1 MESSTNQIQL
11 LGTYGG
17 DKRHC
22 LSAWQSTTDEL
33 GIQLPSTIKDRIDYI
48 FAHLAKQKKKSP
60 WDLLQFLASQHHN
73 TPFEKSLIDFQV
85 TADIA
90 SHIHCLKHR
99 IGVSINSESARYKEL
114 IDKFYLPTD
123 WVKITVSKDTK
134 EKLRSNAVLNALGGW
149 CEWDWCKMLDG
160 WNKCS
165 AELYHAA
172 ANDLTPKLGRK
183 RAKESSRYF
192 LTYAKQLNFDITF
205 NFRSFMHFQGLRNS
219 EHAQVEIREI
229 AAEMLRLV
237 KTETNGDFYYSLKA
251 FGL

>member
-1 MESSTNQIQL
+1 MENNINKVTL
-11 LGTYGG
+11 LGYYGG

-33 GIQLPSTIKDRIDYI
+33 GLELPNSLTDRIDYI
-48 FAHLAKQKKKSP
+48 FAHLAKKKKKSP
-60 WDLLQFLASQHHN
+60 QELLFFLAEHGHN
-73 TPFEKSLIDFQV
+73 TPFEKSLLDFQV

-114 IDKFYLPTD
+114 IDKFYTPLD
-123 WVKITVSKDTK
+123 WLKIKVSKEGREELSK
-134 EKLRSNAVLNALGGW
+134 NAVLAALGGW
-149 CEWDWCKMLDG
+149 CEWEWGKMLEG

-172 ANDLTPKLGRK
+172 AADLTDKLGRK

-192 LTYAKQLNFDITF
+192 LTYSKQLNFDITF
-205 NFRSFMHFQGLRNS
+205 NFRSFMHFLALRNS
-219 EHAQVEIREI
+219 KHAQVEIRHL
-229 AAEMLRLV
+229 AAKMLRLV
-237 KTETNGDFYYSLKA
+237 KTQTNDNFYYSLKA
-251 FGL
+251 FNL